1 MRDPLLLTIR
11 ISGTFVLKALVKTWS
26 LDTEGRLTFRAVD
39 LWEGERVFD
48 ETRTL
53 AAFFGPA
60 LRQRLGAGAGIP
72 VTIWF
77 MGESRWQLS
86 LDLETEELL
95 LSDELGVA
103 LRAEAAPL
111 SLLIGETSLRAL
123 EARQSAA

>member
-1 MRDPLLLTIR
+1 MKEPLLLTIR
-11 ISGTFVLKALVKTWS
+11 ISGTFVLKALVKIWS
-26 LDTEGRLTFRAVD
+26 LDAEGRLTFRAID

-53 AAFFGPA
+53 AAFFGPD

-72 VTIWF
+72 VTIWI

-86 LDLETEELL
+86 LDPETEELL
-95 LSDELGVA
+95 LSDELDVR

-123 EARQSAA
+123 EARQNVA